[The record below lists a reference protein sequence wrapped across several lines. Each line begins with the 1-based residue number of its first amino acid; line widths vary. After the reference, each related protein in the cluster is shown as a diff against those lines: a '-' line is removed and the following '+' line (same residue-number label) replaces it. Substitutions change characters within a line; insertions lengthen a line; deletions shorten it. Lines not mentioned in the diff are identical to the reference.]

1 MRDDT
6 LRRTATVLSNR
17 FNLDEWKSGE
27 GDLQIIP
34 VPPKID
40 FGLDATVAEL
50 TYDKLK
56 MTNARGRLRV
66 KDQSVTLE
74 DFRMN
79 TLGGEIGVTGFYETT
94 NLAKPTFDVGLKM
107 TKVDIP
113 SAFQAFTTVRMLA
126 PIAKYAIGNV
136 STDLHL
142 NGALGKN
149 MMPLFPAL
157 SGRGSLQTSQLVLKD
172 FPALEKVVDVTKLQF
187 LANPALRP
195 LRTAFQIRD
204 GRLSVEPFAVKL
216 GATTMNLSGSNGLDQ
231 SLQYNLNLRVPR
243 SELGG
248 AANNAIAGL
257 LSKAGK
263 AGVDL
268 AAAPEIPLGIQIGGT
283 VTSPTVKADV
293 SSLASSV
300 KQGAAQA
307 VRQAVTQKVDTAAA
321 RLVAEAE
328 QKAASIR
335 QQAESLAATVKRQGY
350 RQADSL
356 TARATNPLLKAA
368 AKPAADQLRKQS
380 DAKAAGII
388 GEANK
393 RADSLVAAARR
404 QASRSA
410 GKE

>member
-1 MRDDT
+1 
-6 LRRTATVLSNR
+6 
-17 FNLDEWKSGE
+17 
-27 GDLQIIP
+27 
-34 VPPKID
+34 
-40 FGLDATVAEL
+40 
-50 TYDKLK
+50 
-56 MTNARGRLRV
+56 
-66 KDQSVTLE
+66 
-74 DFRMN
+74 
-79 TLGGEIGVTGFYETT
+79 
-94 NLAKPTFDVGLKM
+94 
-107 TKVDIP
+107 
-113 SAFQAFTTVRMLA
+113 
-126 PIAKYAIGNV
+126 
-136 STDLHL
+136 
-142 NGALGKN
+142 
-149 MMPLFPAL
+149 
-157 SGRGSLQTSQLVLKD
+157 
-172 FPALEKVVDVTKLQF
+172 VTKLQF
-187 LANPALRP
+187 LDNPILRP

-204 GRLSVEPFAVKL
+204 GCLSVEPFGGKL
-216 GATTMNLSGSNGLDQ
+216 GATTMDVSGSNGIDQ
-231 SLQYNLNLRVPR
+231 SLQYNLKLRVPR

-335 QQAESLAATVKRQGY
+335 QQAESLAATVKREGY

-410 GKE
+410 SKE